1 MVIGV
6 PKEIKTE
13 EYRVAITPSGVE
25 ALTRAGHR
33 VLIESGAGLGSG
45 IADDD
50 YRGEGAE
57 IVRDKAELFERA
69 DMILKVK
76 EPLPQEY
83 ELLREGQIVFTYFHF
98 AASEELTRAMVER
111 KIVAI
116 AYETVEL
123 EDGSLPLLIPM
134 SEVAGRMA
142 PQEGAKYLERPMR
155 GLGILL
161 SGAPGVPP
169 AKVVI
174 IGGGTVGA
182 NAARIAAGMG
192 ADVLIL
198 DINPRRL
205 AYLDEIMPPNV
216 KTLISTRYNLRRA
229 IAEADL
235 VIGAVL
241 IHGAR
246 APRLIDRE
254 MLHGMKEGAVLV
266 DVSIDQGGIADTS
279 RPTTHADPVYVE
291 EGVVHYCVANMP
303 GAVPRTSTYAL
314 TNVTLPYALEIANKG
329 WREAARTNPAIRKG
343 LNMVEGKITYPA
355 VAEAFG
361 LPYPPVEEVL

>member
-45 IADDD
+45 ITDQD
-50 YRGEGAE
+50 YREEGAE
-57 IVRDKAELFERA
+57 IVQDKAELFERA
-69 DMILKVK
+69 EMILKVK

-98 AASEELTRAMVER
+98 AASEELTRAMMAR
-111 KIVAI
+111 KIIAI

-169 AKVVI
+169 ARVVI
-174 IGGGTVGA
+174 VGGGTVGS

-205 AYLDEIMPPNV
+205 AYLDEIMPANV

-254 MLHGMKEGAVLV
+254 MLRGMKEGAVLV
-266 DVSIDQGGIADTS
+266 DVSIDQGGIAETS
-279 RPTTHADPVYVE
+279 RPTTHADPVYLE
-291 EGVVHYCVANMP
+291 EGVIHYCVANMP

-343 LNMVEGKITYPA
+343 LNIVEGQITYPA

-361 LPYPPVEEVL
+361 LPYTPVEEVL